1 MTAATHALDTPHFA
15 LLDRLVRRM
24 EDDRHADPV
33 TREAVDLLTA
43 AAAPDR
49 AAQLAVHPGEPPV
62 LVQRLAVWALR
73 RVTEDVVAEAMR
85 VLDGHRTPVEASS
98 AALEPVAC

>member
-1 MTAATHALDTPHFA
+1 MTTETHALDTPHFA

-33 TREAVDLLTA
+33 TRAAVDVLTA

-49 AAQLAVHPGEPPV
+49 AARLAVRPGEPVV

-73 RVTEDVVAEAMR
+73 RVPADVVAEAAH
-85 VLDGHRTPVEASS
+85 VLDRPIRLVPVEAPVPD
-98 AALEPVAC
+98 AVAC